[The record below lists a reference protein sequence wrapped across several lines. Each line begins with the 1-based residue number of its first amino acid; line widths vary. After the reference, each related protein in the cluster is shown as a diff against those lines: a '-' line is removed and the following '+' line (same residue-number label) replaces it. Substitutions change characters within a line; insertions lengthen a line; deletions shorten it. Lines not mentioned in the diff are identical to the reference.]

1 MKTDTSLPCPACGST
16 DLRQYKRYLTL
27 HNGYRLLLE
36 CNDCHDRFSETT
48 GSPMEN
54 IKSPISKVAL
64 ALKMRSEGLG
74 LRATGRV
81 LGSDK
86 HTITRWE
93 ERFADQKSIL
103 MLYALCHEFISL
115 TFEGD
120 ELYTIVGK
128 RTDPSASKGW
138 TAVNI
143 ERGSRFIVEQKCG
156 EKDANLF
163 KTVMETVSTYINNTN
178 DLTFLSD
185 GERRYGNMLFDICS
199 EVLHTGKR
207 GRPPQVLPPGVKVRI
222 KNKGSQEHKRGR
234 KRPKYQAPWREHPD
248 TPDELLDSE
257 INANHLEAQNAS
269 TRRRNS
275 AFRRRTNT
283 YAKSRKGLQ
292 RTLDVQQII
301 HNFVRSY
308 WTTGLVPAVALGI
321 ISNPLNL
328 IDILTMAKTI

>member
-16 DLRQYKRYLTL
+16 DLRQYKRYQTL

-138 TAVNI
+138 TAVII
-143 ERGSRFIVEQKCG
+143 ERS
-156 EKDANLF
+156 
-163 KTVMETVSTYINNTN
+163 INNTN

-199 EVLHTGKR
+199 
-207 GRPPQVLPPGVKVRI
+207 
-222 KNKGSQEHKRGR
+222 
-234 KRPKYQAPWREHPD
+234 
-248 TPDELLDSE
+248 
-257 INANHLEAQNAS
+257 
-269 TRRRNS
+269 
-275 AFRRRTNT
+275 
-283 YAKSRKGLQ
+283 
-292 RTLDVQQII
+292 
-301 HNFVRSY
+301 
-308 WTTGLVPAVALGI
+308 
-321 ISNPLNL
+321 SN
-328 IDILTMAKTI
+328 

>member
-1 MKTDTSLPCPACGST
+1 MKTDTSLPCPACESVDT
-16 DLRQYKRYLTL
+16 KQYKRYSTL
-27 HNGYRLLLE
+27 HNGYRLLFE
-36 CNDCHDRFSETT
+36 CNDCNNRFSETT

-54 IKSPISKVAL
+54 IKSPISKIAL
-64 ALKMRSEGLG
+64 ALKMRGEGLG

-93 ERFADQKSIL
+93 NLFADQKSTL
-103 MLYALCHEFISL
+103 MLYALCYNFISL

-128 RTDPSASKGW
+128 RTEPSSSKGW
-138 TAVNI
+138 TAVI
-143 ERGSRFIVEQKCG
+143 MERSSRFIVEQKCG

-199 EVLHTGKR
+199 EVLRDGQR
-207 GRPPQVLPPGVKVRI
+207 GRPPQVLPPGVKVRV
-222 KNKGSQEHKRGR
+222 KNKGSQNHKRGR

-248 TPDELLDSE
+248 TPDNLPDSE

-275 AFRRRTNT
+275 TFRRRTNT
-283 YAKSRKGLQ
+283 YAKSKKGLQ

-301 HNFVRSY
+301 HNFIRPH

-321 ISNPLNL
+321 MSTPLSF
-328 IDILTMAKTI
+328 IDILTMAKAI

>member
-1 MKTDTSLPCPACGST
+1 MNTDTYLPCPTCESA
-16 DLRQYKRYLTL
+16 DIRQYKRYSTL
-27 HNGYRLLLE
+27 HNGDRLLFE
-36 CNDCHDRFSETT
+36 YNICHNRFSETT

-93 ERFADQKSIL
+93 ERFADQKSTL
-103 MLYALCHEFISL
+103 MLYSLCHDFISL

-128 RTDPSASKGW
+128 RTDQSASKGW
-138 TAVNI
+138 TAVII
-143 ERGSRFIVEQKCG
+143 ERSSRFIVEQKCG

-163 KTVMETVSTYINNTN
+163 KTVMETVSTYVDNTN

-185 GERRYGNMLFDICS
+185 GERRYGNTLFDICS
-199 EVLHTGKR
+199 EVLQTGKR
-207 GRPPQVLPPGVKVRI
+207 GRPPQVLPPGVRVRI
-222 KNKGSQEHKRGR
+222 KNKGSQDHKRGR

-248 TPDELLDSE
+248 TPDNLPDSE

-283 YAKSRKGLQ
+283 YAKTKKGLQ
-292 RTLDVQQII
+292 RTLDVHQII
-301 HNFVRSY
+301 HNFVRPH

-328 IDILTMAKTI
+328 IDILTMAKAI